1 MGLKNCWY
9 NEICHILFELG
20 IHLSEKEISSLKE
33 KEWHKIINEKTIE
46 KINSIN
52 KINQN
57 TKLRLI
63 KNSSFGLKNYLK
75 DKKYALQLLSIKLNM
90 IELRANYKGKY
101 SHMKC
106 RRCGKDDETIEHL
119 WSCSEFKKRMPR
131 KTPLQT
137 TKIKD
142 LRKIW
147 SRYCA
152 FIDF

>member
-1 MGLKNCWY
+1 MKLYAEMSITLQETHKQRLAIFLINK
-9 NEICHILFELG
+9 LL
-20 IHLSEKEISSLKE
+20 LSSS
-33 KEWHKIINEKTIE
+33 

-57 TKLRLI
+57 TKLRLM

-75 DKKYALQLLSIKLNM
+75 DNKYAPQLLSIKLNM

-131 KTPLQT
+131 KKPLQT

-147 SRYCA
+147 SWYCS